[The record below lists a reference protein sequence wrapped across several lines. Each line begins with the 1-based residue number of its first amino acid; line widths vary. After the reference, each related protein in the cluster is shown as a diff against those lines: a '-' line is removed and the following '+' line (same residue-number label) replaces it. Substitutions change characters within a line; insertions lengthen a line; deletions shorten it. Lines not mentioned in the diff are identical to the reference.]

1 MFDVTHVKHK
11 ELIFLRKMLLKL
23 HFEVLYRRILFVM
36 SIVYY
41 FGDPNHGIPRAT
53 ASIIQN
59 NDASYMII
67 YIIGLWLMTYG
78 NIPNYSTGKLYAA
91 TIIGMRSRTTTCIML
106 MHELRLSI

>member
-59 NDASYMII
+59 NDAII
-67 YIIGLWLMTYG
+67 HD
-78 NIPNYSTGKLYAA
+78 NLYNRPVADDVWQYP
-91 TIIGMRSRTTTCIML
+91 
-106 MHELRLSI
+106 